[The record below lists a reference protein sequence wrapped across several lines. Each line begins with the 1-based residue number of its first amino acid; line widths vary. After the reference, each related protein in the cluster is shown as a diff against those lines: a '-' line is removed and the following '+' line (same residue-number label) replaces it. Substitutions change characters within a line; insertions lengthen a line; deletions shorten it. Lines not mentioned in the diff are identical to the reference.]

1 MFYAFQVYL
10 VSLGINVALAF
21 PLSLLVERPMMD
33 LRAQCGC
40 ARKREASNFCGST
53 TSSKKGAGSS
63 SSSSGGG
70 GITSSSGVRSLGRE
84 QLKSGGG
91 SFSTGSRVGS
101 AHVLESP
108 PHGHASVVGVPRKA
122 HVLQGGGREGGGEVL
137 FSGDM
142 RQNYGVAPEDNPFR

>member
-10 VSLGINVALAF
+10 VSLGINLALAF

-53 TSSKKGAGSS
+53 TSSKKDAGSS
-63 SSSSGGG
+63 SSGS
-70 GITSSSGVRSLGRE
+70 GITSSSISSSRSMGRGHLE
-84 QLKSGGG
+84 SGGG
-91 SFSTGSRVGS
+91 LSTASRVGS
-101 AHVLESP
+101 AHVLSSP
-108 PHGHASVVGVPRKA
+108 SHGHASVVEVPRNA

>member
-1 MFYAFQVYL
+1 MFCAFQVYL
-10 VSLGINVALAF
+10 VSLGINLALAF

-53 TSSKKGAGSS
+53 TSSKKGAGSGSSGSGITNS
-63 SSSSGGG
+63 SSSS
-70 GITSSSGVRSLGRE
+70 RSMGRGH
-84 QLKSGGG
+84 LKSGGG
-91 SFSTGSRVGS
+91 LSAASRVGS
-101 AHVLESP
+101 AHVLSSP
-108 PHGHASVVGVPRKA
+108 SHGHASVVGVPRKA
-122 HVLQGGGREGGGEVL
+122 HVLQGSGREGGGEVL